1 MRALVR
7 MELLK
12 LRKRRMTWIMLGLL
26 VGLRLAGTAFS
37 VFWSSRAGV
46 EPEIRERII
55 ASATLPSVISE
66 TLTFIAGLGA
76 FLLAIL
82 TAASMGSEYGWGT
95 LYAIIGSGVP
105 RGRFLAAKLIALCT
119 VAVAYTVVA
128 LLVMVSAAVP
138 TALLLERPILT
149 GTVDTSW
156 LANIALMVAR
166 TVLPLLA
173 QIAMAFA
180 ITVVTRSQAAGV
192 GVALAASFIEPL
204 AALVL
209 DMLGGS
215 LASVADYL
223 LLVNVQAL
231 MQYNGFGNVQVPE
244 GALSQTHAVLVIL
257 GWMVLYVTTALLV
270 FRRRGSQ
277 HRLVAISG
285 ARAALR
291 SRDAPPRAAAGDI
304 GETPE
309 AVRLRYMVK
318 DR

>member
-1 MRALVR
+1 MQALVR

-37 VFWSSRAGV
+37 VFWSSRAGA

-55 ASATLPSVISE
+55 ASATLPSVIPE

-95 LYAIIGSGVP
+95 LHAIIGSGVP
-105 RGRFLAAKLIALCT
+105 RGRFLVAKLIALGT
-119 VAVAYTVVA
+119 AAVAYTVVP
-128 LLVMVSAAVP
+128 LVVVVSAAVP
-138 TALLLERPILT
+138 LACLLDRPIM
-149 GTVDTSW
+149 TSLIDGSW
-156 LANIALMVAR
+156 VGDLFLMMAR

-231 MQYNGFGNVQVPE
+231 VQYNGFGDVQIPQ
-244 GALSQTHAVLVIL
+244 GALSQMHAVLVIL
-257 GWMVLYVTTALLV
+257 GWTVLYVATALLV
-270 FRRRGSQ
+270 FWRRD
-277 HRLVAISG
+277 IE
-285 ARAALR
+285 ARSTA
-291 SRDAPPRAAAGDI
+291 
-304 GETPE
+304 
-309 AVRLRYMVK
+309 
-318 DR
+318 

>member
-1 MRALVR
+1 MQALVR

-26 VGLRLAGTAFS
+26 VGLKLAGTAFS

-46 EPEIRERII
+46 ELEIRERII
-55 ASATLPSVISE
+55 AAATLPSVIPE

-95 LYAIIGSGVP
+95 LRAIIGSGVS
-105 RGRFLAAKLIALCT
+105 RSRFLAAKLIALST
-119 VAVAYTVVA
+119 AAVAYTVVP
-128 LLVMVSAAVP
+128 LVIVVAAAVP
-138 TALLLERPILT
+138 MALLLDRPI
-149 GTVDTSW
+149 
-156 LANIALMVAR
+156 IASGIDGPWVGDVLLMMAR

-173 QIAMAFA
+173 QVAMAFA

-231 MQYNGFGNVQVPE
+231 MQYNGFGHVQVPE
-244 GALSQTHAVLVIL
+244 GTLSQRHAVLVIL
-257 GWMVLYVTTALLV
+257 GWMTLYVTTALLV
-270 FRRRGSQ
+270 FRRRDIEVRS
-277 HRLVAISG
+277 
-285 ARAALR
+285 AA
-291 SRDAPPRAAAGDI
+291 
-304 GETPE
+304 
-309 AVRLRYMVK
+309 
-318 DR
+318 

>member
-46 EPEIRERII
+46 EPEIRERIL
-55 ASATLPSVISE
+55 ASATLPSTIPDA
-66 TLTFIAGLGA
+66 LNFIAGLGA

-95 LYAIIGSGVP
+95 LRAIIGSGVS
-105 RGRFLAAKLIALCT
+105 RSRFLAAKLIALST
-119 VAVAYTVVA
+119 AAVAYTVVP
-128 LLVMVSAAVP
+128 LVIMVAAAVP
-138 TALLLERPILT
+138 MALLLDRPI
-149 GTVDTSW
+149 
-156 LANIALMVAR
+156 IASGIDGPWVGDVLLMMAR

-173 QIAMAFA
+173 QVSMAFA
-180 ITVVTRSQAAGV
+180 ITIVTRSQAAGV
-192 GVALAASFIEPL
+192 GVALAATFVEPL

-223 LLVNVQAL
+223 LLVNAQAL
-231 MQYNGFGNVQVPE
+231 MQYNGFGHVQVAE
-244 GALSQTHAVLVIL
+244 GTLSQAHAVLVIL
-257 GWMVLYVTTALLV
+257 GWMTLYVTTALLV
-270 FRRRGSQ
+270 FRRRDIEVRS
-277 HRLVAISG
+277 
-285 ARAALR
+285 AA
-291 SRDAPPRAAAGDI
+291 
-304 GETPE
+304 
-309 AVRLRYMVK
+309 
-318 DR
+318 

>member
-1 MRALVR
+1 MLTLVR

-37 VFWSSRAGV
+37 VFWSGRDGV
-46 EPEIRERII
+46 QPEIRDRII
-55 ASATLPSVISE
+55 ASATLPSVIPE

-82 TAASMGSEYGWGT
+82 TAASIGSEYSWGT
-95 LYAIIGSGVP
+95 LRAVIGSGVP
-105 RGRFLAAKLIALCT
+105 RGRFLTAKLIALGT
-119 VAVAYTVVA
+119 AAVAYTIA
-128 LLVMVSAAVP
+128 PLAIMVLAAVP
-138 TALLLERPILT
+138 MASLVDRPIVT
-149 GTVDTSW
+149 GTIGTLW
-156 LANIALMVAR
+156 LGDVLLMVAR
-166 TVLPLLA
+166 TMLPLLA

-192 GVALAASFIEPL
+192 GVALAASFIERL

-231 MQYNGFGNVQVPE
+231 MQYNGFGDVQVPE
-244 GALSQTHAVLVIL
+244 GALSQTHAVAVIL
-257 GWMVLYVTTALLV
+257 GWTVPYVTTALLV
-270 FRRRGSQ
+270 FRRRDIE
-277 HRLVAISG
+277 V
-285 ARAALR
+285 R
-291 SRDAPPRAAAGDI
+291 STA
-304 GETPE
+304 
-309 AVRLRYMVK
+309 
-318 DR
+318 